1 MGEKARV
8 LVVDDSPTILKVVGG
23 ILARHGHAFA
33 LARDGAAGLLALRDA
48 DFDLVLL
55 DFVMPRMNG
64 YQFCRELRTMPGR
77 AATPVVLMSAK
88 TDRIRGQ
95 FVQQTGAIDA
105 ITKPFD
111 ERSLV
116 AVVDGALARA
126 RDRAAHAAASE
137 PAPQSQERMPSDP
150 PPGEVRLT
158 ISGEHAMVREA
169 LTGDFAIIPI
179 AEILQLLAMQR
190 QTGLLRVTTG
200 RAVAHV
206 SLRDGTIQLA
216 RLEGAAEDHR
226 IGRWAVETAG
236 LAREDLTAFLAGG
249 PPRDGR
255 FGVALVARGLITD
268 EQLRAVLTRQTAEA
282 IYELVRWTAGK
293 FVHLAGPLPPEAQA
307 AALELSVSG
316 LLLEGFR
323 RVDEWRLMEAT
334 IVWDQVVTVD
344 EAQRRET
351 EARLTVEERRVLAA
365 ADGSRPVADV
375 VEVSGVPR
383 FEAVRAVYQL
393 LRSHV
398 LRGART

>member
-1 MGEKARV
+1 MGEAARV
-8 LVVDDSPTILKVVGG
+8 LVVDDSPTILKVVAG
-23 ILARHGHAFA
+23 ILARHGMTFE
-33 LARDGAAGLLALRDA
+33 LARDGAAGLLAIRDRP
-48 DFDLVLL
+48 FDLVLL

-64 YQFCRELRTMPGR
+64 YQFCRELRGLAER

-126 RDRAAHAAASE
+126 RAHVARAAEHRVPSE
-137 PAPQSQERMPSDP
+137 PPPS
-150 PPGEVRLT
+150 EIRLT

-190 QTGLLRVTTG
+190 QSGLLRVSTG

-206 SLRDGTIQLA
+206 ALQGGAVQLA
-216 RLEGAAEDHR
+216 RLEGAADDHR
-226 IGRWAVETAG
+226 IGRWAVEQAG
-236 LAREDLTAFLAGG
+236 VRAEDLTAFVAGG
-249 PPRDGR
+249 LPRTAR
-255 FGVALVARGLITD
+255 FGEALVEKGLLQK
-268 EQLRAVLTRQTAEA
+268 EQLRAVLERQTAEA
-282 IYELVRWTAGK
+282 IYEVVRWTAGK
-293 FVHLAGPLPPEAQA
+293 FVHLSGPIPAEAEA
-307 AALELSVSG
+307 AALGLPVSG

-323 RVDEWRLMEAT
+323 RVDEWRLMEPT
-334 IVWDQVVTVD
+334 IVWDQVVAVD
-344 EAQRRET
+344 DVQHREN
-351 EARLTVEERRVLAA
+351 EARLTAEERRVLAA
-365 ADGSRPVADV
+365 ADGTRPVATV
-375 VEVSGVPR
+375 IEVSGVPK

-398 LRGART
+398 LRGAR